1 MMGFISALSSALAI
15 IILIFCTFLL
25 TNISNSLPRYENIV
39 QLDENKYRLF
49 IGEVAATK
57 HELKKVVGFLEI
69 NKYSL
74 KKMEAG
80 CMYKTLPEKNNV
92 QHIVLY
98 NIAYAEHAKWHGK
111 SLLLDEGN
119 IIIEGP
125 KMRCFYDVTVGEN
138 SDG

>member
-25 TNISNSLPRYENIV
+25 TNISNSLPRYDNIV
-39 QLDENKYRLF
+39 KLDDDTYRLF
-49 IGEVAATK
+49 IGEVAVTK
-57 HELKKVVGFLEI
+57 HELKKVVGFLEV
-69 NKYSL
+69 NQYTL
-74 KKMEAG
+74 KKMQAG

-98 NIAYAEHAKWHGK
+98 NIAYAEHAQWHK
-111 SLLLDEGN
+111 KPLLLEPEN
-119 IIIEGP
+119 LIIEGS
-125 KMRCFYDVTVGEN
+125 KARCFYDVTVGEA

>member
-25 TNISNSLPRYENIV
+25 TNISNSLPRSRNISKIE
-39 QLDENKYRLF
+39 ENKYRLF

-57 HELKKVVGFLEI
+57 HELTKVIGFLEA
-69 NKYSL
+69 NKYAL

-80 CMYKTLPEKNNV
+80 CMYKTQSEKNNV
-92 QHIVLY
+92 QHVVLY
-98 NIAYAEHAKWHGK
+98 NIVYAEHVKWHGTEL
-111 SLLLDEGN
+111 SIDDEPL
-119 IIIEGP
+119 IIEGP
-125 KMRCFYDVTVGEN
+125 EMRCFYDVTVGED